1 MQAAT
6 AREGWSKT
14 NGVCRFWRKVTAP
27 YPARLEGRAPPG
39 RTARERGTRLRDQ
52 ARLRRSF
59 GERLCGRSLPPRT
72 PARIFGKVMS
82 WKPRA
87 RMVPRWGDT
96 LRSVS
101 PFPASDWSDAKRAC
115 KMREFPDPPKVHYT
129 PDTVNRYYP
138 KSDDVHRSGNMWKGV
153 CIFIGICCAVGGLIA
168 LAGGSFGGLIVG
180 WLLFA
185 VFVGIG
191 AQINEHI
198 VTDINTTI
206 SDRISEENRQQR
218 NLVVMTHSNTEKI
231 SHDVE
236 YLRKVAA
243 HADRVFVNT
252 GSIIAHAGSVI
263 NTGSVSGN
271 VTTNVYRDIVTEEIN
286 NTKLDNP
293 KLADAISMVGS
304 AIDLADPKQ
313 ASEAKIF
320 LPLTR
325 QPPSTGC
332 ASVPKAAAPAAAAP
346 PSEKGWE

>member
-1 MQAAT
+1 
-6 AREGWSKT
+6 
-14 NGVCRFWRKVTAP
+14 
-27 YPARLEGRAPPG
+27 
-39 RTARERGTRLRDQ
+39 
-52 ARLRRSF
+52 
-59 GERLCGRSLPPRT
+59 
-72 PARIFGKVMS
+72 MS
-82 WKPRA
+82 
-87 RMVPRWGDT
+87 
-96 LRSVS
+96 
-101 PFPASDWSDAKRAC
+101 
-115 KMREFPDPPKVHYT
+115 EFPDPPKVHYT

-320 LPLTR
+320 FERFLKEHNGGKDKGIMSACWNNIVKLVPDVTKLAESCVKLTDLFYAGSS
-325 QPPSTGC
+325 ST
-332 ASVPKAAAPAAAAP
+332 
-346 PSEKGWE
+346 